1 MRNRGER
8 EKEYSEADWKL
19 SEPSEELLQDTE
31 INTGPTDCAYKLLL
45 SSWSKTFSLRKNK
58 RDTTFQTFINTFV

>member
-31 INTGPTDCAYKLLL
+31 INTGPTDCADKL
-45 SSWSKTFSLRKNK
+45 
-58 RDTTFQTFINTFV
+58 FVLGVRHLA